1 MGLQI
6 FHNLIHIGRGL
17 GIAGLQGGQLVLL
30 PPEEAGEAL
39 LPPRVEVLEL
49 ADQVG
54 QGVANLPPGPG
65 ADLLEGVLGELRHVF
80 FWAAAPYW
88 STTLLSV
95 MSMVLA
101 KASTALRWAGVSLAS
116 SRSVSGTPSWGG
128 AGGPLGA
135 LAPLGG
141 AAWAWPPRGSWG

>member
-39 LPPRVEVLEL
+39 LLLPRVEVLEL

-54 QGVANLPPGPG
+54 QGVANLPQVLG
-65 ADLLEGVLGELRHVF
+65 ADLLG
-80 FWAAAPYW
+80 
-88 STTLLSV
+88 
-95 MSMVLA
+95 
-101 KASTALRWAGVSLAS
+101 
-116 SRSVSGTPSWGG
+116 
-128 AGGPLGA
+128 
-135 LAPLGG
+135 
-141 AAWAWPPRGSWG
+141 